1 MHSALSAAAR
11 EFVPVSSVADSTT
24 SQSNIDAS
32 QYLEHDEATISAAVP
47 QRPSTMQQAQWW
59 RQRHAAPGGVVEE
72 KDDAAAAADADDQ
85 RASWAALQA
94 TSGWRHLDEDAV
106 ASLLSGFFPSQSQA
120 MLRRLYNACNGSI
133 PEMLIILTDIEREQ
147 DEAAAAAEQQAAADA
162 AAAASAAAEA
172 EARVAAAAAAQAAAQ
187 AAAAA
192 AFPSLA
198 ESATAGSTGAPRR
211 RGAAAA
217 GGAAAAVG
225 SSWAAVAATLPSTSV
240 LQQQEQEQQQ
250 QQHRMGQRLQQMH
263 AADRAALAAA
273 RAGGVVPWVQT
284 GASVAAQYADARS
297 EARDYAR
304 LRNKCFQQARRCSSA
319 VPHIHSSPPAQL
331 SSMQRSSL
339 GCAMRYYADV
349 AACPPHTFPLLHT
362 VLTWQSPP
370 PSVCRPQW
378 RTWLATRRWHAHC
391 HRRGARQ
398 EQPCALRTL
407 VRAQVYM
414 PHAMLPLV

>member
-147 DEAAAAAEQQAAADA
+147 DEAAAAE
-162 AAAASAAAEA
+162 
-172 EARVAAAAAAQAAAQ
+172 QAAAQ